1 VNRLRPALEEAL
13 AAEREELL
21 ESLRRLGVADE
32 RVLEAIGRVPR
43 EQFVPE
49 AFQDRAYRNLALPIG
64 HQQTISQPWVV
75 ARMTEALEVTDRTK
89 VLEVGTGCG
98 YQSVVLSLLCRRL
111 YTIERHKGLM
121 DEAERRFRH
130 FGLTNIT
137 THLGDGSLGWPEQAP
152 FERIIVTAAAEDIPP
167 VLLSQLAEGGIMIVP
182 VGSQASDGE
191 QRLYR
196 VDKGPLGL
204 EIEDMGEVRFVPLV
218 AGVAAP
224 A

>member
-1 VNRLRPALEEAL
+1 MTAGRPDVEMAL
-13 AAEREELL
+13 AAERQELL
-21 ESLRRLGVADE
+21 DSLRRLGVADE

-43 EQFVPE
+43 DQFLPD
-49 AFQDRAYRNLALPIG
+49 AFRDRAYRNLALPIG

-89 VLEVGTGCG
+89 VLEIGTGCG
-98 YQSVVLSLLCRRL
+98 YQSVILSLLCRRL
-111 YTIERHKGLM
+111 YTIERHKGLK
-121 DEAERRFRH
+121 DEAERRFRR

-137 THLGDGSLGWPEQAP
+137 THLGDGSLGWREQAP

-167 VLLSQLAEGGIMIVP
+167 VLLSQLADGGIMIVP
-182 VGSQASDGE
+182 VGGQGSDAE

-196 VDKGPLGL
+196 VEKGPLGL

-218 AGVAAP
+218 AGVAEP

>member
-1 VNRLRPALEEAL
+1 MNRLRPALEEAL
-13 AAEREELL
+13 AAEREDLL

-89 VLEVGTGCG
+89 VLEIGTGCG

-111 YTIERHKGLM
+111 YTIERHKGLK

-137 THLGDGSLGWPEQAP
+137 PHLGDGSLGWPEQAP

-182 VGSQASDGE
+182 VGSQS
-191 QRLYR
+191 
-196 VDKGPLGL
+196 
-204 EIEDMGEVRFVPLV
+204 
-218 AGVAAP
+218 
-224 A
+224 

>member
-1 VNRLRPALEEAL
+1 MNRVRPQVEEIL

-21 ESLRRLGVADE
+21 ASLRRLGVSDE
-32 RVLEAIGRVPR
+32 RVLEAVGRVPR
-43 EQFVPE
+43 EQFLAE
-49 AFQDRAYRNLALPIG
+49 IFQDRAYRNLALPIG

-89 VLEVGTGCG
+89 VLEIGTGCG
-98 YQSVVLSLLCRRL
+98 YQSAILSLLCRRL
-111 YTIERHKGLM
+111 YTIERHKGLLT
-121 DEAERRFRH
+121 EAERRFRA

-137 THLGDGSLGWPEQAP
+137 THLGDGSLGWKEQAP

-167 VLLSQLAEGGIMIVP
+167 VLLDQLAEGGIMVLP